1 MIGYPD
7 ALSRILAQCAP
18 LAPEPCASGE
28 SMGRVLAAPVIALA
42 DLPPF
47 DNAAM
52 DGFALAGDDSPVA
65 AGSVHAI
72 AGRQA
77 AGDAPSDSGGLAFE
91 IMTGARMPEGLDR
104 VVAVERTENL
114 SADDEAPGI
123 RLLDSVARGQNVRY
137 AGSDIAIG
145 QTVLTAG
152 RRIDPSAAMQLAA
165 LGVTGIPVMKRPRVA
180 IISTGKE
187 LSDDPS
193 QPLAPGA
200 IRNSNGPYLEGALHM
215 AGAEVVSR
223 VTVDDTVDTFRTALG
238 HALAA
243 GVDIVISTGAVSM
256 GRYDFIPDTVREL
269 GAEVL
274 FHKVAIRPGKPLL
287 FARFANGPLVFG
299 LPGNPIST
307 AIGMRFFVTPALRAM
322 GGLPAER
329 PLRAVLD
336 SAPRAAS
343 ALRHFLKATLRMGDD
358 GRLHAELL
366 AGQESF
372 RIRPLV
378 EANAWVVVPEAG
390 SGEVVDVYS
399 LDANGALAP
408 AA

>member
-1 MIGYPD
+1 MITYPD
-7 ALSRILAQCAP
+7 ALSRILAQSAP
-18 LAPEPCASGE
+18 LGSESCALGDAI
-28 SMGRVLAAPVIALA
+28 GRVLAAPVIAQA

-52 DGFALAGDDSPVA
+52 DGFALAGDDAPVA
-65 AGSVHAI
+65 AGSVHAV

-91 IMTGARMPEGLDR
+91 IMTGARMPGGLDR
-104 VVAVERTENL
+104 VVPVERTENL
-114 SADDEAPGI
+114 ADGDDAANI
-123 RLLDSVARGQNVRY
+123 RLLDAVARGQNVRY

-145 QTVLTAG
+145 QTVLATG

-165 LGVTGIPVMKRPRVA
+165 LGIAGIPVMKRPRVA

-200 IRNSNGPYLEGALHM
+200 IRNSNGPYLEGALRL

-223 VTVDDTVDTFRTALG
+223 VTVDDTVDTFRVALG
-238 HALAA
+238 RALDA

-256 GRYDFIPDTVREL
+256 GRYDFIPDTLREL
-269 GAEVL
+269 GAEVI

-287 FARFANGPLVFG
+287 FARFANGPLLFG

-322 GGLPAER
+322 SGLPVER

-336 SAPRAAS
+336 GAPRAPS
-343 ALRHFLKATLRMGDD
+343 ALRHFLKATVRMDDD
-358 GRLHAELL
+358 GRLRAVLL

-378 EANAWVVVPEAG
+378 EANAWAIVPEAG
-390 SGEVVDVYS
+390 SGAVVDVYS
-399 LDANGALAP
+399 LDANGMLIPAP
-408 AA
+408 